1 MSEIKYIKISESEQ
15 KAKELLS
22 AIGRLEKKFPEL
34 KKVNSG
40 VSAVRRR
47 FEATCKQVTPEELDR
62 RGSLIGGMPFTSP
75 EFPEPECNL
84 GGSMEARQISAGM
97 TPLAQLDLDQISGCI
112 GEAVGSGLLQVWMQ
126 PGLWGQEPYLGDLMI
141 RLVPRHVVER
151 TEVLLESSIE
161 EDVKW
166 FEEKAAEL
174 QVLKIVDPKRA
185 EEDEEVYQEH
195 YWSGMDGLDWTLSVF
210 SDYEKW
216 NSLGRFGAPQQIV
229 GWRPAGFTIPPIGN
243 YGMWDWNEE
252 DFERRFAKLFDDPD
266 YEVVCNILNEFPERP
281 RCALFD
287 VYSDFSNSVYGNEIY
302 YGKDSAEWRWR
313 PLFAFPGPL
322 SDRVDDEHVIFYRE
336 SDDGFE
342 YAGASMRWNWH

>member
-1 MSEIKYIKISESEQ
+1 MSETKYITIGESEQ

-22 AIGRLEKKFPEL
+22 AVSRLEEKFPEL
-34 KKVNSG
+34 KRVNSG
-40 VSAVRRR
+40 VSAVRSR
-47 FEATCKQVTPEELDR
+47 FEATCKPVKPEELDR
-62 RGSLIGGMPFTSP
+62 RGSLIGGMPFTSR
-75 EFPEPECNL
+75 EFPEPEYDL
-84 GGSMEARQISAGM
+84 GGSMEARRSSAGM
-97 TPLAQLDLDQISGCI
+97 APLAQLDLDQISDYI

-151 TEVLLESSIE
+151 TKVLLESSIE
-161 EDVKW
+161 EDIEW
-166 FEEKAAEL
+166 FDAKAAEL
-174 QVLKIVDPKRA
+174 ELLRIVDPKRA

-216 NSLGRFGAPQQIV
+216 NSLGRFGAPLQIV
-229 GWRPAGFTIPPIGN
+229 GWQPAGFTIPPSRIDPSI
-243 YGMWDWNEE
+243 WDLPD
-252 DFERRFAKLFDDPD
+252 DFDDRFPTLSDDPD
-266 YEVVCNILNEFPERP
+266 YKIVCEILGRFPERP
-281 RCALFD
+281 KCALFD
-287 VYSDFSNSVYGNEIY
+287 IYYDFHNPLYGNELY
-302 YGKDSAEWRWR
+302 YGEDSVGWSWR